1 MGGSSAG
8 SVSGYGQRR
17 SVRGRVRR
25 APPRDP
31 PEDPKNPFKIPPE
44 SIPGGPQI
52 AGPEAGDAVV
62 ALWEAFYI
70 EDKRFGFDTHRV
82 PSRSPTPISTS
93 NDFLPVR
100 RYLGGPGPSFPAEF
114 GQETNKIPP

>member
-1 MGGSSAG
+1 M
-8 SVSGYGQRR
+8 
-17 SVRGRVRR
+17 RGRVRR

-52 AGPEAGDAVV
+52 AGHEAGDAVV

-70 EDKRFGFDTHRV
+70 EDKRFGFDTLRV

-93 NDFLPVR
+93 NDFLPQSDGIWGAWAFLSGRVW
-100 RYLGGPGPSFPAEF
+100 GFPGSGPA
-114 GQETNKIPP
+114 